1 MIVRKVDEIAS
12 EAIIEKGVK
21 GVSKQVLLG
30 PEQDVPNF
38 IMRRFR
44 VAPGG
49 YTFYHAHDFEHE
61 VYVLS
66 GSGVVRQE
74 NSEVSIGPDTAV
86 LVAPNEIHQFI
97 NTGDEPLVFLCIIP
111 R

>member
-30 PEQDVPNF
+30 PEQDAPNF
-38 IMRRFR
+38 IMRRFS

-49 YTFYHAHDFEHE
+49 YTFYHTHDFEHE

-74 NSEVSIGPDTAV
+74 NTETAIGPDTAV
-86 LVAPNEIHQFI
+86 LVVPNEIHQFI
-97 NTGDEPLVFLCIIP
+97 NTGDEPLIFLCIIP